1 MGALA
6 VVFWV
11 NRRIERAVNQV
22 EAAVTGINAV
32 VVGILAATRPQWDT
46 AQLGILAAGGVAVGL
61 DLHGPDEHAQDIAR
75 RCRFVGLIVDS
86 PAQLGK
92 LGDEICRT
100 LRFVEAPLTAEQR
113 AQRAIEEEKRKE
125 QRRKDQALLNTYG
138 NTKDIEAMRL
148 RAQEDVQK
156 SIKAAEAGIVE
167 IRARRKKF
175 ENEAE
180 FYKKKSL
187 PADIQKGLRTT
198 ESEIQSQESVIAAKK
213 KELDIIRLKYDED
226 LRRYNE
232 LNRRG
237 TPPSGPE
244 VQ

>member
-1 MGALA
+1 MRALA
-6 VVFWV
+6 K
-11 NRRIERAVNQV
+11 
-22 EAAVTGINAV
+22 
-32 VVGILAATRPQWDT
+32 PT
-46 AQLGILAAGGVAVGL
+46 ALVLLLVLNGPALAAGNLFCCVDTNGKQVCG
-61 DLHGPDEHAQDIAR
+61 DLLPQA
-75 RCRFVGLIVDS
+75 CY
-86 PAQLGK
+86 GK
-92 LGDEICRT
+92 AYREIGESGRT

-138 NTKDIEAMRL
+138 SAKDIEAMRL

-180 FYKKKSL
+180 FYRKKSL
-187 PADIQKGLRTT
+187 PAEVQKGLRTT

-232 LNRRG
+232 LSRRG
-237 TPPSGPE
+237 TLPSAPE
-244 VQ
+244 VK

>member
-1 MGALA
+1 MRALA
-6 VVFWV
+6 K
-11 NRRIERAVNQV
+11 
-22 EAAVTGINAV
+22 
-32 VVGILAATRPQWDT
+32 PT
-46 AQLGILAAGGVAVGL
+46 ALVLLLVLNGPALAAGNLFCCVDTNGKQVCG
-61 DLHGPDEHAQDIAR
+61 DLLPQA
-75 RCRFVGLIVDS
+75 CY
-86 PAQLGK
+86 GK
-92 LGDEICRT
+92 AYREIGESGRT

-113 AQRAIEEEKRKE
+113 AQRAIEEEKRKAEEEKRKAEEEKRKE

-138 NTKDIEAMRL
+138 SAKDIEAMRL

-180 FYKKKSL
+180 FYRKKSL
-187 PADIQKGLRTT
+187 PAEVQKGLRTT

-232 LNRRG
+232 LSRRG
-237 TPPSGPE
+237 TLPSAPE
-244 VQ
+244 VK

>member
-1 MGALA
+1 MRRQSHATGRSTALRALA
-6 VVFWV
+6 K
-11 NRRIERAVNQV
+11 
-22 EAAVTGINAV
+22 
-32 VVGILAATRPQWDT
+32 PT
-46 AQLGILAAGGVAVGL
+46 ALVLLLVLNGPALAAGNLFCCVDTNGKQVCG
-61 DLHGPDEHAQDIAR
+61 DLLPQA
-75 RCRFVGLIVDS
+75 CY
-86 PAQLGK
+86 GK
-92 LGDEICRT
+92 AYREIGESGRT

-113 AQRAIEEEKRKE
+113 AQRAIEEEKRKAEEEKRKE
-125 QRRKDQALLNTYG
+125 QHRKDQALLNTYG
-138 NTKDIEAMRL
+138 SAKDIEAMRL

-180 FYKKKSL
+180 FYRKKSL
-187 PADIQKGLRTT
+187 PAEVQKGLRTT

-232 LNRRG
+232 LSRRG
-237 TPPSGPE
+237 TLPSAPE
-244 VQ
+244 VK